1 MPETNRVR
9 KRRAPAPS
17 GASPN
22 RCRGETMETAP
33 DPLMEAARDL
43 LAICRALNETTPAA
57 VITESPHLS
66 KADLLASAF
75 RAVGHAVEVSRN
87 LQDDPDRHGLDAMS
101 ALVVSVLLRRVAR
114 DLEREAGAWDRR

>member
-1 MPETNRVR
+1 MR

-17 GASPN
+17 GSSPN
-22 RCRGETMETAP
+22 RCLGETMETAP
-33 DPLMEAARDL
+33 DPLVEAARDL
-43 LAICRALNETTPAA
+43 LAICRSLNETTPAA

-75 RAVGHAVEVSRN
+75 RAVGHAVEFSRN
-87 LQDDPDRHGLDAMS
+87 LQDDPERHGLDAMS